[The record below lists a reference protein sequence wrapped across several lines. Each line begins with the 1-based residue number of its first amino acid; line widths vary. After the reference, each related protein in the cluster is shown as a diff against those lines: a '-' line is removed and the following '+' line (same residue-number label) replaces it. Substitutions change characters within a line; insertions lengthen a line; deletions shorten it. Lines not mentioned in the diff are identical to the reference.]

1 MQPPT
6 WTVYSPEI
14 DSSHT
19 GVGAQQSFSLVYYC
33 HNGFKAVDSMKSHIL
48 LICIQVHQIKDTMG
62 GTCRAHGRYDKPIF
76 VFCLELL
83 RNRPIRR
90 PRCRVPQETWNK

>member
-33 HNGFKAVDSMKSHIL
+33 HNGFKARDSMKSHIM
-48 LICIQVHQIKDTMG
+48 LICIQVHQIKDKMG
-62 GTCRAHGRYDKPIF
+62 GTCLTHGRYDKPIF
-76 VFCLELL
+76 VFLSRTSTEQTTSETSAQGSA
-83 RNRPIRR
+83 RN
-90 PRCRVPQETWNK
+90 VE